1 MTKKHVVDGNVAV
14 LISPGSGAGW
24 STWAP
29 SHLEEAFLFDP
40 GLVELV
46 LNKATSI
53 QLRNYAKKRWPDV
66 YLGGADSLEV
76 HWVPEG
82 ECFDVDEYD
91 GSEDLVVG
99 ERKHRA

>member
-1 MTKKHVVDGNVAV
+1 MTKKHVVDGKVAV
-14 LISPGSGAGW
+14 LISPGFGAGW

-29 SHLEEAFLFDP
+29 PGLEEEFLFDP
-40 GLVELV
+40 GLVELL

-53 QLRNYAKKRWPDV
+53 QLRSYAEKRWPGA
-66 YLGGADSLEV
+66 YHGGAGSLEV

-82 ECFDVDEYD
+82 ERFDVDEYD
-91 GSEDLVVG
+91 GSEALVVG